1 MTCINPK
8 QNLDDPSFNFPNRHP
23 GTPLGLFN
31 HRSQIRPEIL
41 KHKHSILIFTPKVLV
56 QNDDVGAVL
65 EGLEGLDFAKSA
77 LVVVD
82 FFEGNWEAV
91 GSPESSVDVGISAG
105 ADALFD
111 VVF

>member
-1 MTCINPK
+1 M
-8 QNLDDPSFNFPNRHP
+8 
-23 GTPLGLFN
+23 
-31 HRSQIRPEIL
+31 
-41 KHKHSILIFTPKVLV
+41 
-56 QNDDVGAVL
+56 QNDDVGAAV

-91 GSPESSVDVGISAG
+91 GSPKSSVYVGISAG

-111 VVF
+111 VVFRRNLSPAINAPAFGV